1 MPKLSAW
8 SNMHWTL
15 LALVLQVQDWNLSR
29 IKLCWSIWSDENSF
43 SKQICE
49 NERNYHYQNKIES
62 MKKKFGSLLS
72 SEDENDLFNSLME
85 INDEKKNQK
94 IKQTTQEKEN
104 DKNIFYHQNDS
115 WIKRKLINLKLLKNT
130 HNL

>member
-1 MPKLSAW
+1 
-8 SNMHWTL
+8 
-15 LALVLQVQDWNLSR
+15 
-29 IKLCWSIWSDENSF
+29 
-43 SKQICE
+43 
-49 NERNYHYQNKIES
+49 

-115 WIKRKLINLKLLKNT
+115 
-130 HNL
+130 